1 MPSPSLRPHYMGGMR
16 SEGMNLPS
24 CPNCGANLFWR
35 GLRGDRVPGIEG
47 RKWYEFAGYRQY
59 CRRCGVQVR
68 SRRKGLAIAVI
79 LLLLFANGFLHTAV
93 AQNWGGA
100 GLVALYAGWMLL
112 MLVAWS
118 LVRYERVG

>member
-1 MPSPSLRPHYMGGMR
+1 MG
-16 SEGMNLPS
+16 LPS
-24 CPNCGANLFWR
+24 CPGCGANLFWG
-35 GLRGDRVPGIEG
+35 GLRRDRVVDSRG

-68 SRRKGLAIAVI
+68 SRRKAFTIATVA
-79 LLLLFANGFLHTAV
+79 LLLFANGLLHRSV
-93 AQNWGGA
+93 ADSWGA
-100 GLVALYAGWMLL
+100 GGLVGLYAGWLLL